1 MSNVYA
7 APESE
12 LRFETP
18 SDHSGGTIEDATA
31 GNIDISMT
39 ATMGEAWRNMK
50 GFKFPCHVAFFLYF
64 IVAIIASLVAY
75 PIISGL
81 MSAGADQNTAGLIG
95 AVVQLFA
102 SIAVMPMFIGIHIMG
117 MRHAENK
124 SVSAGSIFGYFDKI
138 PSVFLCY
145 IIMTI
150 MVLLGT
156 MLLILPGIYLMIA
169 YIFALPLVVE
179 KNMSAWQALEASRK
193 ALTRK
198 WFPMFGL
205 LILIGFANTLAIF
218 TLGIAWIW
226 TIPWSVLTMSMV
238 YTKLFGAEPSTL
250 AD

>member
-31 GNIDISMT
+31 GNIEISMT

-50 GFKFPCHVAFFLYF
+50 GFKFSCHVAFFLYF
-64 IVAIIASLVAY
+64 IVAIITSLVAY
-75 PIISGL
+75 PIIFGL
-81 MSAGADQNTAGLIG
+81 MSAGAEQNTAGLIG

-169 YIFALPLVVE
+169 YMFAIPLVVE
-179 KNMSAWQALEASRK
+179 KNMSAWQALEVSRK

-205 LILIGFANTLAIF
+205 LILIGFVNMLAIF

-238 YTKLFGAEPSTL
+238 YTKLFGAESSTL